1 MGILRDFWEWWT
13 LELNELRPTIAHGVQ
28 STPIIK
34 VGRRGGQLVAGRLPS
49 VDLTAEEYGHSDFTS
64 TKRAEVQLLLAEG
77 RYILRELSERN
88 LPTSR
93 IMEMAVLD
101 LADRTPFSES
111 DVRIAPLTLPGKSGY
126 ILLRNDVIEP
136 WLSHALPKAK
146 TRTVRLG
153 VELDGQPI
161 WLSAASA
168 RSIDP
173 RIGRSGWRQAIPS
186 VVLALL
192 ALLTTVTVANVAWRN
207 ASASALLDAEI
218 SNHRQ
223 EAIEVRK
230 MLEVRAR
237 ALQAT
242 ETARARKA
250 QAIPLARVWE
260 ELTKILPDTTY
271 LTDLSLDG
279 TAVTFSG
286 FAQSAAQLISLVDQ
300 SNSFDRPILTGPVSR
315 VPGRSGEQFQIRAVV
330 SRQ

>member
-1 MGILRDFWEWWT
+1 MS
-13 LELNELRPTIAHGVQ
+13 ELKGLGPLAECRFPH
-28 STPIIK
+28 TPVIK
-34 VGRRGGQLVAGRLPS
+34 IDRRAAQLLADGLV
-49 VDLTAEEYGHSDFTS
+49 VDLTPEEYGESDFAS
-64 TKRAEVQLLLAEG
+64 TRRTDVQLLLGKG

-93 IMEMAVLD
+93 IMEMAAID
-101 LADRTPFSES
+101 LADRTPFMAS
-111 DVRIAPLTLPGKSGY
+111 DVRIAPMPLPGKTSY
-126 ILLRNDVIEP
+126 VVVRNDVIEP
-136 WLSHALPKAK
+136 WLSYALPKAK

-153 VELDGQPI
+153 IELEGQPI

-173 RIGRSGWRQAIPS
+173 RIGSSAWRQAITS

-192 ALLTTVTVANVAWRN
+192 ALLILVTVTHMAWRN
-207 ASASALLDAEI
+207 ASASALLEAQI

-223 EAIEVRK
+223 EAMEVRK

-242 ETARARKA
+242 ESARARKT

-279 TAVTFSG
+279 TTVTFSG

-300 SNSFDRPILTGPVSR
+300 SDSFDRPILTGPVSR
-315 VPGRSGEQFQIRAVV
+315 VPGRSGEQFQIRAAV